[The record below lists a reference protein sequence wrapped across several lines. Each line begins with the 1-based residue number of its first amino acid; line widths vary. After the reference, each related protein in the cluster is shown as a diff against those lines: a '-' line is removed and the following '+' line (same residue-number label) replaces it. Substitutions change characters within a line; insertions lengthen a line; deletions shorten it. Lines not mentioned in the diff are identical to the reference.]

1 MLAVGCA
8 SSQAL
13 GMHGHSNPNRELLD
27 AAALCRELVPE
38 GSVEAFFADHRQ

>member
-1 MLAVGCA
+1 M
-8 SSQAL
+8 Q
-13 GMHGHSNPNRELLD
+13 GHSNPNRELLD